1 MFCFVSMAGSLS
13 DSSSVAHVLVAGD
26 VHPPEAGEPGQLSR
40 VQISSKGFV
49 PSQAQATPVKS
60 SIKSAPAHENSGVK
74 WKDPRNYEKTG
85 HTRDT
90 RAHTGTLITQTNLT
104 TTRVCPGSPRCLFTC
119 MRYRN
124 SQPFCAAPIRQLNVL
139 NVSMHLRQRHAQFRN
154 PLFVHAPQHPM
165 RKLTRSQYLKA
176 WGDLI
181 GNADVKPERLR
192 LDDLTHAHPG
202 DPRVAGH
209 VVARPL
215 IPSHAMQPVEARDAT
230 HTDNFLSSR
239 NLLKIEKLYA
249 ALAAEQAS
257 RSHLEEQLARVRG
270 DAGAS
275 RLL

>member
-1 MFCFVSMAGSLS
+1 MS
-13 DSSSVAHVLVAGD
+13 
-26 VHPPEAGEPGQLSR
+26 
-40 VQISSKGFV
+40 
-49 PSQAQATPVKS
+49 
-60 SIKSAPAHENSGVK
+60 
-74 WKDPRNYEKTG
+74 
-85 HTRDT
+85 
-90 RAHTGTLITQTNLT
+90 
-104 TTRVCPGSPRCLFTC
+104 
-119 MRYRN
+119 
-124 SQPFCAAPIRQLNVL
+124 
-139 NVSMHLRQRHAQFRN
+139 VSMHLRIAEFLLCQSSHVNKLLNINFM
-154 PLFVHAPQHPM
+154 M

-202 DPRVAGH
+202 DPRVACH

-257 RSHLEEQLARVRG
+257 RSHLEEQLARVLGG

>member
-1 MFCFVSMAGSLS
+1 M
-13 DSSSVAHVLVAGD
+13 
-26 VHPPEAGEPGQLSR
+26 
-40 VQISSKGFV
+40 
-49 PSQAQATPVKS
+49 
-60 SIKSAPAHENSGVK
+60 
-74 WKDPRNYEKTG
+74 
-85 HTRDT
+85 
-90 RAHTGTLITQTNLT
+90 
-104 TTRVCPGSPRCLFTC
+104 
-119 MRYRN
+119 
-124 SQPFCAAPIRQLNVL
+124 L
-139 NVSMHLRQRHAQFRN
+139 NVSMHLRQRHPVSKP
-154 PLFVHAPQHPM
+154 PLCTHQHPM

-181 GNADVKPERLR
+181 GNAEVKPERLK